1 MPVILSG
8 GLRPDNVADAVVAVR
23 PFAVDVNS
31 GVENERGDKNATALV
46 FPNSTGRS
54 TRGWSR
60 GGGGEAGD
68 GG

>member
-1 MPVILSG
+1 VILSG

-46 FPNSTGRS
+46 FPNSAGLSELNRAVNAGLVTGR
-54 TRGWSR
+54 WW
-60 GGGGEAGD
+60 
-68 GG
+68 